1 MVSVLLL
8 TKVVKCDTLKTMK
21 STLKILA
28 PFISIGLFLPVFA
41 FAQTPSL
48 PHQFFGTVK
57 FTDGVAVPN
66 GSTVE
71 AKINGS
77 VLGSSVTA
85 NGNYGY
91 NPNLLFAL
99 DNEGVNAGKTVEFY
113 VSGIKAN
120 QTTIFA
126 NGNSSQL
133 NLTIP
138 APTPI
143 PTPSPTP
150 SGNTGSSGSGGGVTT
165 PSTPTLPLSAAAQKV
180 DANKDGKIDVLDFNL
195 LMVNWGKTGAG
206 IIADFN
212 GDGKVDVFDFNLLM
226 INWTL

>member
-1 MVSVLLL
+1 
-8 TKVVKCDTLKTMK
+8 MK
-21 STLKILA
+21 SALKILA

-57 FTDGVAVPN
+57 FADGVAVPN
-66 GSTVE
+66 GRTVE

-77 VLGSSVTA
+77 VVGSSVTA

-99 DNEGVNAGKTVEFY
+99 DNEGVNAGETVEFY
-113 VSGIKAN
+113 VSGVKAN
-120 QTTIFA
+120 ETAVFA
-126 NGNSSQL
+126 NGNSSQK

-138 APTPI
+138 VPTPTTPTPT
-143 PTPSPTP
+143 PTPS
-150 SGNTGSSGSGGGVTT
+150 NGGGGGAST
-165 PSTPTLPLSAAAQKV
+165 PSTPTSPLSAAAQKV
-180 DANKDGKIDVLDFNL
+180 DANKDGKIDVLDFNT
-195 LMVNWGKTGAG
+195 LMVNWGSTNANNV
-206 IIADFN
+206 ADFN